1 MTSRV
6 IQTETDRKN
15 LLLWLG
21 QVDLPATVSV
31 VKGKKRSVDQNR
43 LQRLLL
49 NEISEQWEGHT
60 PEEIRAYC
68 KLTIGVAI
76 LKADS
81 EEFSEKYDRL
91 IRPHSYEEKLEMMAL
106 PLDFPVTRLMTTKQM
121 TAYLDGI
128 YRHFTSKG
136 LVLTVPQH

>member
-1 MTSRV
+1 MSSRV
-6 IQTETDRKN
+6 ITSETDRKN

-21 QVDLPATVSV
+21 QVDLPCTVSV

-49 NEISEQWEGHT
+49 NEISEQSGHT
-60 PEEIRAYC
+60 KEEVRAYC
-68 KLTIGVAI
+68 KLAIGVPI
-76 LKADS
+76 LKD
-81 EEFSEKYDRL
+81 EDDYFREKYDRL
-91 IRPHSYEEKLEMMAL
+91 IQPHTAQERLEMMAL

-121 TAYLDGI
+121 TAYIDEI

-136 LVLTVPQH
+136 MVLTVPEH